1 MQYEVKTFETEG
13 NNKRVGFLVD
23 KNGRK
28 LAIDRLITIV
38 DGKTDES
45 YVQDALAAAQSEID
59 AWAADIAVVGK
70 KWNPETNSF
79 IEGD

>member
-13 NNKRVGFLVD
+13 DNKRVGFLVD
-23 KNGRK
+23 NNGK
-28 LAIDRLITIV
+28 MLAIDKLIAIV

-59 AWAADIAVVGK
+59 SWAADAAVVGK
-70 KWNPETNSF
+70 KWNPDTNSF
-79 IEGD
+79 I

>member
-1 MQYEVKTFETEG
+1 MEYEVKTFETEG
-13 NNKRVGFLVD
+13 DNKRVGFIINN
-23 KNGRK
+23 NGKK

-59 AWAADIAVVGK
+59 SWVSDTAIVGR

-79 IEGD
+79 I

>member
-13 NNKRVGFLVD
+13 DNKRVGFLIDNNGKMLAVD
-23 KNGRK
+23 K
-28 LAIDRLITIV
+28 LIAIV

-59 AWAADIAVVGK
+59 AWAADAAVVGK
-70 KWNPETNSF
+70 KWNPDTNSF
-79 IEGD
+79 I

>member
-13 NNKRVGFLVD
+13 DNKRVGFLIDNNGKMFAVD
-23 KNGRK
+23 K
-28 LAIDRLITIV
+28 LIAIV

-59 AWAADIAVVGK
+59 AWAADAAVVGK
-70 KWNPETNSF
+70 KWNPDTNSF
-79 IEGD
+79 I

>member
-13 NNKRVGFLVD
+13 DNKRVGFLVD
-23 KNGRK
+23 NNGK
-28 LAIDRLITIV
+28 LFAVDKLIAIV

-59 AWAADIAVVGK
+59 AWAADAAVVGK
-70 KWNPETNSF
+70 KWNPDTNSF
-79 IEGD
+79 I

>member
-1 MQYEVKTFETEG
+1 MEYEVKTFETEG
-13 NNKRVGFLVD
+13 DNKRVGFIINN
-23 KNGRK
+23 NGKK

-45 YVQDALAAAQSEID
+45 YVQEALAAAQPEID
-59 AWAADIAVVGK
+59 SWASDTAIVGR

-79 IEGD
+79 I